1 MTAPRE
7 PPALRIGYLS
17 SRYPAISHAFI
28 LREVAELRR
37 AGVYVETMSIR
48 ATDPADLLAEADKRE
63 HAATFAVLP
72 TSAAKLLRAHFG
84 ALARS
89 PRSYAATLAFALRTS
104 PPGLRDR
111 LWRLFHFA
119 EAMLVRRHCRRLR
132 IRHIHAQF
140 ADVATDVAMLVAH
153 YEQLRA
159 GSRDAFTWSLA
170 VHGPV
175 EFYNVERYGLPAKL
189 VHARFASAI
198 SDYGRSQ
205 LMWFSEAERWEHL
218 HVVHCGVDPS
228 VYVPEPRVEDAA
240 AGIRILSVG
249 RLIRG
254 KGLSILLEAM
264 HALTAKGH
272 AVRLTVV
279 GAGPARADFEQL
291 AQRLG
296 LEEVVE
302 FAGAVGQDEIRRHYA
317 SADVFCLPSF
327 AEGIP
332 VVLMEA
338 MAMEIPVVST
348 TITGIPELIAD
359 GVHGLL
365 VAPGRADALAD
376 ALERLIAAPDL
387 RAEMGR
393 AGREK
398 VSAEFDVRASARRLK
413 EMFEQELAG
422 SAAARE
428 TGGPHG

>member
-1 MTAPRE
+1 MRV
-7 PPALRIGYLS
+7 GYLM

-37 AGVYVETMSIR
+37 AGVEVETMSIR
-48 ATDPADLLAEADKRE
+48 ATDPADLLADADRRE
-63 HAATFAVLP
+63 HAGTFAVLP
-72 TSAAKLLRAHFG
+72 TSVPRLLRAHVA

-104 PPGLRDR
+104 SPGLRDR

-119 EAMLVRRHCRRLR
+119 EAMLVLGHCRRTG

-153 YEQLRA
+153 YEQTRA
-159 GSRDAFTWSLA
+159 RSRDAFTWSLA

-175 EFYNVERYGLPAKL
+175 EFFDVERYGIPGKL
-189 VHARFASAI
+189 EHARFATAI

-205 LMWFSEAERWEHL
+205 LMWFSDADRWPHL

-228 VYVPEPRVEDAA
+228 VYVPEQRSAPDD
-240 AGIRILSVG
+240 GIVTILTVG

-254 KGLSILLEAM
+254 KGLSILLEA
-264 HALTAKGH
+264 LRELRAKGV
-272 AVRLTVV
+272 AVRLVVV
-279 GAGPARADFEQL
+279 GDGPARGDFEQL
-291 AQRLG
+291 VRSLG
-296 LEEVVE
+296 LGDVVE
-302 FAGAVGQDEIRRHYA
+302 LAGAVGQDEIRRRYA
-317 SADVFCLPSF
+317 DADLFCLPSF

-338 MAMEIPVVST
+338 MAMELLVVT
-348 TITGIPELIAD
+348 TAITGIPELITD
-359 GVHGLL
+359 GIHGLL
-365 VAPGRADALAD
+365 VAPGRVDLLVA
-376 ALERLIAAPDL
+376 ALERLIAAPQL

-398 VSAEFDVRASARRLK
+398 VSAEFDVRASAQRL
-413 EMFEQELAG
+413 EEIFEQELG
-422 SAAARE
+422 SASR
-428 TGGPHG
+428 